1 MSENKIPEV
10 VRAMLDEYVFNLR
23 IYFGSK
29 VFGVYLYNSI
39 ALGAF
44 DENKSDI
51 DFVTVL
57 NEKFTNGEVQALRE
71 VHRRLKK
78 TFKFAK
84 RMEGMYI
91 TIDEVGKCDFE
102 LDPYVYF
109 AGGKLHSGHY
119 DANYITWWTLS
130 KCGIEV
136 ESPKISKLSIAT
148 YFDNVLE
155 NMDYNLNCYWK
166 SKLNSKIIFFSDTW
180 VEFSVLTMCRIMYTI
195 KSGDVISKV
204 QAAESIIEDI
214 PEDFRIIVKEALRIR
229 KGKNSKSFYGSRFK
243 RGKDTKAFI
252 KYIIGYFNDNYFI
265 SVKYGKDIVRENNN
279 RNNYMKNYSLDV

>member
-10 VRAMLDEYVFNLR
+10 ARAILDEYVFNLR

-57 NEKFTNGEVQALRE
+57 NKRFTDREIQGLRE
-71 VHRRLKK
+71 LHRKLTK

-102 LDPYVYF
+102 LDPYIYF

-119 DANYITWWTLS
+119 DANYVTWWTLG
-130 KCGIEV
+130 KYGIGV
-136 ESPKISKLSIAT
+136 ESPDISKLSIET

-166 SKLNSKIIFFSDTW
+166 SKLNSKIVFFSDGW
-180 VEFSVLTMCRIMYTI
+180 IEFSVLTMCRIMYTI
-195 KSGDVISKV
+195 KNGDVASKV
-204 QAAESIIEDI
+204 EAAKNIIEDL
-214 PEDFRIIVKEALRIR
+214 PKEFRIIVKEALRIR
-229 KGKNSKSFYGSRFK
+229 ERSDSKSLYTSRFK
-243 RGKDTKAFI
+243 RGREAKIFI
-252 KYIIGYFNDNYFI
+252 KYVIGCFNNNYFTN
-265 SVKYGKDIVRENNN
+265 VKWNSNV
-279 RNNYMKNYSLDV
+279 